1 MSKLPSLEEFKKTF
15 TFNENDDI
23 KMYWNKD
30 LFKCP
35 TCGEGV
41 KRDFSVAYMSNP
53 PKYRYFCRNCQ
64 WNSIF

>member
-1 MSKLPSLEEFKKTF
+1 MNKLPSLEEFKKTF

-35 TCGEGV
+35 ICGEGV